1 MSFLGLMTVKK
12 HDEIVRDMQEKQIF
26 ALDYQISKIAVL
38 EDGLEDYK
46 ADLAAADKQAAELR
60 TTIRKLTPDA
70 EKYRRRLAKEREAGQ
85 KRRASKA
92 AAKASAKPV
101 AKFTKP
107 VAKPAS
113 KAKAGSK

>member
-12 HDEIVRDMQEKQIF
+12 HNEIVRDIQQRRLV
-26 ALDYQISKIAVL
+26 ALESASKKMASYNEQL
-38 EDGLEDYK
+38 EE
-46 ADLAAADKQAAELR
+46 ADKRASELR
-60 TTIRKLTPDA
+60 ATIRKLTPDA

-92 AAKASAKPV
+92 ASKLSS
-101 AKFTKP
+101 
-107 VAKPAS
+107 KPAS